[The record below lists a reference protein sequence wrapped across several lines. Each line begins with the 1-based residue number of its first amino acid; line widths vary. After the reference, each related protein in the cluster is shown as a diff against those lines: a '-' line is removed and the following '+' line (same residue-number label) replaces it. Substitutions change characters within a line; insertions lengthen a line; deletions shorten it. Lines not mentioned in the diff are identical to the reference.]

1 MAGRNF
7 MEIEPEEQQIVDLL
21 TKLKNRG
28 GKYPKNLLESRR
40 QVYLSQIASVGAGI
54 GIGAG
59 IKAVTKVSKAGSSV
73 HLPAVSATSLIESVL
88 VVAIVVQAG
97 IVAYN
102 YRDNIVDIFKSFSS
116 VPTDV
121 SIPVTG
127 SSVPDV
133 VTSDTPVATI
143 ETPTVTET
151 PSVTVTVETTDTT
164 EASSSESE
172 NGSTTSQDT
181 TITETPQPHDD
192 NGNHFGQTPRPPK
205 PTQEKNVPKPTK
217 ANNTGNDK
225 KK

>member
-1 MAGRNF
+1 
-7 MEIEPEEQQIVDLL
+7 METEPEEQQIVDLL

-28 GKYPKNLLESRR
+28 GSYPKKLLESRR
-40 QVYLSQIASVGAGI
+40 QVYLSQIASIGAGI

-59 IKAVTKVSKAGSSV
+59 LKTVTKVSKAGSSV
-73 HLPAVSATSLIESVL
+73 HLPAISATSLIESVL

-116 VPTDV
+116 LPTDV

-133 VTSDTPVATI
+133 VPSDTPVATI

-151 PSVTVTVETTDTT
+151 PSVTVTVEPTDTT
-164 EASSSESE
+164 EASSSSSESG
-172 NGSTTSQDT
+172 NGNTTLQDT
-181 TITETPQPHDD
+181 TVTETPQPHDD
-192 NGNHFGQTPRPPK
+192 NGNHFGQTPKPPK